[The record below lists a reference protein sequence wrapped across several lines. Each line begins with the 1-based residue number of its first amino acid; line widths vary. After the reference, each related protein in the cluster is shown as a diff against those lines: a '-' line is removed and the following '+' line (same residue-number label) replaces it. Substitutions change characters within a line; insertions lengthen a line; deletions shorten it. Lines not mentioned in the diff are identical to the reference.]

1 MTTVA
6 PHRDLDGHGVR
17 SSFLGRVRRVAEEE
31 FLLVVLLAVFG
42 AVFVAAFP
50 PTLLVADTWMTL
62 VAGREVA
69 EHWLPSHDELTVLA
83 AGRDWTDQQWGP
95 QLLAYGAHELGGH
108 ALLSL
113 VTALCAVGA
122 FVIAAVGARTLGAGQ
137 RAIVLV
143 FFPVLVAAPWA
154 WTMRAQVFA
163 LPLFTGLL
171 WLLASESRH
180 PTRRVYLAFPIL
192 LVWANVHGTVALA
205 ALLTM
210 LLGAIE
216 LVRSRGASGWRSVA
230 LLVLPPLAVLATPY
244 GPLETAR
251 YYHLLLVDPPFP
263 RELVTEWRVSDLG
276 TDTVLFYLLA
286 AAALVVVVLGRKRLT
301 FFDQA
306 ALAITFAGAVSA
318 IRGIPWFALAC
329 LVLLPVAI
337 GRRLEGSTP
346 RQPRR
351 LDGVL
356 AFAAVAALAAAVVGA
371 FARAESWYVKNWP
384 ERALPAIET
393 EVESSDR
400 RVFSAT
406 RYTDWMLWRIPAL
419 RGRVSHDVRFELFDR
434 ETFERIVRF
443 KGEQGD
449 DWKSIADGFDVV
461 VLETGTGEGSQVPD
475 FLSEPGAEM
484 LYQDSRVT
492 VIRRAPS

>member
-1 MTTVA
+1 M
-6 PHRDLDGHGVR
+6 
-17 SSFLGRVRRVAEEE
+17 RRVAEEE

-42 AVFVAAFP
+42 AVFVAVFP

-62 VAGREVA
+62 VAGREVV
-69 EHWLPSHDELTVLA
+69 ENGLPSHDELTVLN
-83 AGRDWTDQQWGP
+83 AGREWTDQQWGA
-95 QLLAYGAHELGGH
+95 QLLAYRAFELGGH
-108 ALLSL
+108 ALLAVL
-113 VTALCAVGA
+113 TGLFAVGA
-122 FVIAAVGARTLGAGQ
+122 FAIAAVGARMLGAGQ

-143 FFPVLVAAPWA
+143 FFPVLAAAPWA

-180 PTRRVYLAFPIL
+180 PSRRVYLAFPIL
-192 LVWANVHGTVALA
+192 VVWANIHGTVALA

-216 LVRSRGASGWRSVA
+216 LIQSRGASGWRSVA
-230 LLVLPPLAVLATPY
+230 LVVLPPLAVLATPY

-251 YYHLLLVDPPFP
+251 YYDLLLVDPPFP
-263 RELVTEWRVSDLG
+263 RELVTEWRASDPG
-276 TDTVLFYLLA
+276 TDTVLFYVLA
-286 AAALVVVVLGRKRLT
+286 AAALVVVLLGRKQLTLFDQSALALT
-301 FFDQA
+301 FV
-306 ALAITFAGAVSA
+306 GAVSA

-329 LVLLPVAI
+329 LVLLPVAL
-337 GRRLEGSTP
+337 GRRLEGAAP

-351 LDGVL
+351 LDGIL
-356 AFAAVAALAAAVVGA
+356 SFTAVAALAAAVVVA
-371 FARAESWYVKNWP
+371 FARDESWYLKNWP
-384 ERALPAIET
+384 ERAVAAIET
-393 EVESSDR
+393 EAETPNR

-406 RYTDWMLWRIPAL
+406 RYTDWLLWRVPEL
-419 RGRVSHDVRFELFDR
+419 RGRISHDVRFELFDR
-434 ETFERIVRF
+434 ETFERVVRF

-461 VLETGTGEGSQVPD
+461 VLETGTSESSQVPD
-475 FLSEPGAEM
+475 FLMEPGAVT
-484 LYQDSRVT
+484 LYQDQRVT